1 MSALNHRSDFVLFFD
16 VENGNPNG
24 NPDAGNMPR
33 IDPETGHGIVTD
45 VCLKRKVRNYVELA
59 RGGET
64 GFRIY
69 VQEKA
74 VLNDRHA
81 EAYTALNIKPEPK
94 KLPKKDEEARAVT
107 RWMCDNFYDI
117 RTFGAVMSTDVNCGQ
132 VRGPVQFTFG
142 RSVDPVVP
150 AEISITRMAVTN
162 AKDAANE
169 RTMGRKF
176 IVPYGL
182 YRMEGFISAP
192 LAEKSGFSEE
202 DAELLWEALVNM
214 FEHDHSAARGK
225 MSTRKL
231 FVFRHEK
238 RMGNAPAQKLFDLV
252 TCRLLEKEVP
262 PRSFAAYEIRLEG
275 NCPEGVTVL
284 EKL

>member
-1 MSALNHRSDFVLFFD
+1 MSALTHRYDFVLFFD
-16 VENGNPNG
+16 VQNGNPNG
-24 NPDAGNMPR
+24 DPDAGNMPR

-59 RGGET
+59 KEGAT

-74 VLNDRHA
+74 VLNERNA
-81 EAYTALNIKPEPK
+81 EAYTALNLKPEAK
-94 KLPKKDEEARAVT
+94 KLPKKEEDARAVT

-117 RTFGAVMSTDVNCGQ
+117 RTFGAVMSTEVNCGQ
-132 VRGPVQFTFG
+132 VRGPVQFTFA
-142 RSVDPVVP
+142 RSEEAIVP
-150 AEISITRMAVTN
+150 AEVRITRMAVTN
-162 AKDAANE
+162 MKDRDNE

-182 YRMEGFISAP
+182 YRVEGFISAP
-192 LAEKSGFSEE
+192 LAEKTGFSEA
-202 DAELLWEALVNM
+202 DVELLWESLINM

-225 MSTRKL
+225 MSSRKL
-231 FVFRHEK
+231 FVFKHEK
-238 RMGNAPAQKLFDLV
+238 RMGNAPAQTLFDLV
-252 TCRLLEKEVP
+252 QCQRVTEGP
-262 PRSFAAYEIRLEG
+262 ARSFADYRLCLLDR
-275 NCPEGVTVL
+275 CPEGVTVQ

>member
-1 MSALNHRSDFVLFFD
+1 MSALTHRYDFVLFFD
-16 VENGNPNG
+16 VQNGNPNG
-24 NPDAGNMPR
+24 DPDAGNMPR

-59 RGGET
+59 KDGET

-74 VLNDRHA
+74 VLNDRNA
-81 EAYTALNIKPEPK
+81 EAYTALNLKQEAK
-94 KLPKKDEEARAVT
+94 KLPKKEEDARAVT

-117 RTFGAVMSTDVNCGQ
+117 RTFGAVMSTEVNCGQ
-132 VRGPVQFTFG
+132 VRGPVQFTFA
-142 RSVDPVVP
+142 RSEEAVVP
-150 AEISITRMAVTN
+150 SEVSITRMAVTN
-162 AKDAANE
+162 VKDLDKE

-182 YRMEGFISAP
+182 YRVEGFISAP
-192 LAEKSGFSEE
+192 LAEKSGFSE
-202 DAELLWEALVNM
+202 DDVELLWEALINM

-225 MSTRKL
+225 MGSRKL
-231 FVFRHEK
+231 FVFSHEK

-252 TCRLLEKEVP
+252 QCRRVTEGP
-262 PRSFAAYEIRLEG
+262 ARSFADYEVALLDG
-275 NCPEGVTVL
+275 CPEGVTVL